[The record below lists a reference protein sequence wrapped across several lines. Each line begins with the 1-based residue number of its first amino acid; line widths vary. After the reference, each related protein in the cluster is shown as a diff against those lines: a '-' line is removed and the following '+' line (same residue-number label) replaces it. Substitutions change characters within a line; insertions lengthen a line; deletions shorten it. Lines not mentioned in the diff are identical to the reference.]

1 MCASSEDWSIND
13 HFTKHE
19 KRPSGFNSIVS
30 SGYAE
35 PYLITA
41 GPSFNGS
48 ATSDRSTKTD
58 IYYNYHLS
66 MPVSR
71 TATFTDD
78 NGTISHTSLPTL
90 RNEPIMSSQF
100 TANPRPN
107 VGERTESVPGP
118 SAPEPFAPNDQE
130 YGSEE
135 KVRSRA
141 GTSQSGKTFRN
152 SSGEEKGL
160 DVNDVPKASE
170 FHSPEAKATNNLMPA
185 AGSAAAEPG
194 AGKPKLEKFKYGFW
208 DTEMAMFRRIAF
220 KILGGTIVITIVVM
234 WLCLPFYW
242 GSSSIVI
249 NAGVS
254 DALLSARENGNS
266 SWNGLSVI
274 DVYYAQARQETA
286 INSYLIPFIQQAL
299 SQLSFEYNTQSA
311 ATYLQDNVNNATA
324 LSLVAQ
330 APTTITNA
338 VWFSMNNLRPYNQ
351 PVAQAITLVGLIYML
366 IFSFIMTMT
375 NNAVREIIAPFLTT
389 RSYIM
394 YRLVSPLCLYFP
406 VSFFFA
412 MINLPFKVD
421 FDAHYTYAGGFF
433 LWWFALFLGM
443 AAVGLSTEAAITVLG
458 PKFMAFFLVPLIIV
472 NVSVVS
478 LPHELQP
485 WIYRYGVAMPFYNC
499 SHIVRTIIFNTKN
512 EIGQNMGILVA
523 WVVVNFI
530 TISIGTWLF
539 RRRSVNQHNKEV
551 GENEMD
557 SFRKV

>member
-1 MCASSEDWSIND
+1 
-13 HFTKHE
+13 
-19 KRPSGFNSIVS
+19 
-30 SGYAE
+30 
-35 PYLITA
+35 
-41 GPSFNGS
+41 
-48 ATSDRSTKTD
+48 
-58 IYYNYHLS
+58 
-66 MPVSR
+66 
-71 TATFTDD
+71 
-78 NGTISHTSLPTL
+78 
-90 RNEPIMSSQF
+90 MSSQF
-100 TANPRPN
+100 TANPRPSA
-107 VGERTESVPGP
+107 GERIESVPGP
-118 SAPEPFAPNDQE
+118 SAPEPFSPNDQE

-135 KVRSRA
+135 KIRSRA

-152 SSGEEKGL
+152 SSGEENGL
-160 DVNDVPKASE
+160 DVQDVPKASE
-170 FHSPEAKATNNLMPA
+170 FHSPEAKATNNLTPA
-185 AGSAAAEPG
+185 AGSAATEPG

-208 DTEMAMFRRIAF
+208 DTEMTMFRKIAF
-220 KILGGTIVITIVVM
+220 KILAGTIVITIVVM

-242 GSSSIVI
+242 GSLWKSNRYTNKLTVRVIDRDGGEIGQTFSQGLLSQTNLNYFATDPSEFPTAADVAHDIVEEGAWASIVI

-286 INSYLIPFIQQAL
+286 INSYLIPSIQQAL
-299 SQLSFEYNTQSA
+299 SQLSFQYNTQSA
-311 ATYLQDNVNNATA
+311 ATYLQDNINNATA

-330 APTTITNA
+330 APTTVTNA

-366 IFSFIMTMT
+366 IFAFIMTMT

-421 FDAHYTYAGGFF
+421 FGAHFTYAGGFF

-512 EIGQNMGILVA
+512 EIGQNMGILIA

-530 TISIGTWLF
+530 TISLGTWLF